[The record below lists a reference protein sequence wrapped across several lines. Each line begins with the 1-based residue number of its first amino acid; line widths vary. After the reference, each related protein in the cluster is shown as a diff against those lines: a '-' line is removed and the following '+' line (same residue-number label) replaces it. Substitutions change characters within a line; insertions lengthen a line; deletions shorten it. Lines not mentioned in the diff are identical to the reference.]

1 MEDVISKDAHEIPK
15 EFWSYIKS
23 KKQESSGVAPLKMK
37 DGFIHSQ
44 VEILNE
50 QFVSAY
56 TREDSSKIPT
66 KVPSS
71 HPSMEP
77 IEVQSKG
84 VHKVLLNLKI
94 HNAVGPEGIP
104 SFILKSAADQM
115 APILT
120 KLYQFSLN
128 TGEVPADWK
137 NAFIVLV
144 FKKGEKHIPSNYRP
158 VSLTSAVCKL
168 LEHIVHILV
177 MRHFDCNRILT
188 DHQHG
193 FRAKRSSET
202 QLLTT
207 IHKIARHMAKKG

>member
-15 EFWSYIKS
+15 GFWSYIKC
-23 KKQESSGVAPLKMK
+23 KKQEPSGVAPLKIK
-37 DGFIHSQ
+37 DGFIHSHSSSK

-56 TREDSSKIPT
+56 TREDSFKFQT
-66 KVPSS
+66 KGPSS

-84 VHKVLLNLKI
+84 VHKVLFNLKI
-94 HNAVGPEGIP
+94 HNAVGPDCIP
-104 SFILKSAADQM
+104 NFILKNAADQM

-120 KLYQFSLN
+120 KLYQFLLN

-137 NAFIVLV
+137 NAFVVLV

-158 VSLTSAVCKL
+158 VSLTSVVCKL

-177 MRHFDCNRILT
+177 MRHFDCNRIVT
-188 DHQHG
+188 G
-193 FRAKRSSET
+193 F
-202 QLLTT
+202 
-207 IHKIARHMAKKG
+207 

>member
-1 MEDVISKDAHEIPK
+1 MEDVISKDAQEKPK
-15 EFWSYIKS
+15 AFWSYIKS
-23 KKQESSGVAPLKMK
+23 KKQESSGVAPLKNK
-37 DGFIHSQ
+37 DGFIHSDSSSK

-66 KVPSS
+66 KGPSS

-84 VHKVLLNLKI
+84 VHKLLLNLKI
-94 HNAVGPEGIP
+94 HKAAWPDCIP
-104 SFILKSAADQM
+104 NFFLKIAADQM

-137 NAFIVLV
+137 NAFIVPV

-158 VSLTSAVCKL
+158 VSLTSVVCKL
-168 LEHIVHILV
+168 LEHIGDETLWSQP
-177 MRHFDCNRILT
+177 DS
-188 DHQHG
+188 DG
-193 FRAKRSSET
+193 SST
-202 QLLTT
+202 RFQS
-207 IHKIARHMAKKG
+207 